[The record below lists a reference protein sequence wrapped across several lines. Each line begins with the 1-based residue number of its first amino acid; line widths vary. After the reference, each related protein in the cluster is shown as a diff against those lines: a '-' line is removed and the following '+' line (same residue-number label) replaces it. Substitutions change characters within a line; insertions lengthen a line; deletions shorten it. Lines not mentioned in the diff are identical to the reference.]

1 MRIILFGNK
10 NITYKFFKILKKKIN
25 ITDIYTVN
33 PLKVKKYQIADYHKF
48 KKSELKNIKINFSK
62 TYDLKNSQDLYF
74 FINNNFDIGIV
85 LGWQRLIPKEIL
97 KTFKIGVFG
106 GHGSAMKLPRGRG
119 RSPLNWSILEKR
131 KHFICN
137 LIKYSSGIDNG
148 SIVDSKK
155 FSINEFDT
163 AKSLHYKNLIT
174 LSELLIKNYNKIL
187 KNKYTQKV
195 QKNT

>member
-85 LGWQRLIPKEIL
+85 
-97 KTFKIGVFG
+97 
-106 GHGSAMKLPRGRG
+106 
-119 RSPLNWSILEKR
+119 
-131 KHFICN
+131 
-137 LIKYSSGIDNG
+137 
-148 SIVDSKK
+148 
-155 FSINEFDT
+155 
-163 AKSLHYKNLIT
+163 
-174 LSELLIKNYNKIL
+174 
-187 KNKYTQKV
+187 
-195 QKNT
+195 